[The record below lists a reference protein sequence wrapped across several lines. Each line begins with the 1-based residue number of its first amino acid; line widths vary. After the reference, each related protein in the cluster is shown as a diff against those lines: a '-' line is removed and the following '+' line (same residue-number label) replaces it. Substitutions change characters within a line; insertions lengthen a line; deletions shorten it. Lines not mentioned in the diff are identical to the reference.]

1 MTDWLEGVVVM
12 DEAPERQALLLV
24 EDDPRL
30 GPLIVEGLRDVYDV
44 TLIADGAAGLQVGQD
59 RLFDVMVIDR
69 RLPGLDGIEL
79 VRRLRIAAVHVPIL
93 FLTAL
98 GAVRDKIDGLDVGA
112 NDYLVK
118 PFDFEELRARLR
130 ALTRT
135 FTSLGDPILI
145 GQWQFYPAAGA
156 IHSPYDGRI
165 SLTERETDLLKLFA
179 DNPERVF
186 SRQQILTAVFSSG
199 ETLGTVDT
207 YVHYLR
213 RKVDRDIIDT
223 VRKHGYRLGR
233 P

>member
-1 MTDWLEGVVVM
+1 M
-12 DEAPERQALLLV
+12 DEATARQALLLV

-44 TLIADGAAGLQVGQD
+44 TLVADGTAGLRIGQD

-79 VRRLRIAAVHVPIL
+79 VRRLRIGAVKVPIL
-93 FLTAL
+93 ILTAL
-98 GAVRDKIDGLDVGA
+98 GAVKDRVDGLDAGA

-118 PFDFEELRARLR
+118 PFEFEELRARLR

-135 FTSLGDPILI
+135 FTSLGDPIFI
-145 GQWQFYPAAGA
+145 GEWEFYPVSGA

-165 SLTERETDLLKLFA
+165 SLTERETGLLTLLA

-186 SRQQILTAVFSSG
+186 SRQQILTAVFSSE

-213 RKVDRDIIDT
+213 RKVDRDIIHT

-233 P
+233 L

>member
-1 MTDWLEGVVVM
+1 M
-12 DEAPERQALLLV
+12 DEATARQALLLV

-30 GPLIVEGLRDVYDV
+30 GPLIAEGLRDAYDV
-44 TLIADGAAGLQVGQD
+44 TLVADGTAGLRIGQD
-59 RLFDVMVIDR
+59 RPFDVMVIDR

-79 VRRLRIAAVHVPIL
+79 VRRLRIGAVKVPIL
-93 FLTAL
+93 ILTAL
-98 GAVRDKIDGLDVGA
+98 GAVNDKVDGLDIGA

-118 PFDFEELRARLR
+118 PFEFEELRARLR

-135 FTSLGDPILI
+135 FTSLGDPIFI
-145 GQWQFYPAAGA
+145 GAWEFYPVSGA

-165 SLTERETDLLKLFA
+165 SLTERETGLLMLLA

-186 SRQQILTAVFSSG
+186 SRQQILTAVFSSE

-213 RKVDRDIIDT
+213 RKVDRDIIHT

-233 P
+233 L

>member
-1 MTDWLEGVVVM
+1 M
-12 DEAPERQALLLV
+12 DEATARQALLLV

-44 TLIADGAAGLQVGQD
+44 TLVADGTAGLRIGQD

-79 VRRLRIAAVHVPIL
+79 VRRLRIGAVKVPIL
-93 FLTAL
+93 ILTAL
-98 GAVRDKIDGLDVGA
+98 GAVKDRVDGLDAGA

-118 PFDFEELRARLR
+118 PFEFEELRARLR

-135 FTSLGDPILI
+135 FTSLGDPIFI
-145 GQWQFYPAAGA
+145 GEWEFYPVSGA

-165 SLTERETDLLKLFA
+165 SLTERETGLLTLLA

-186 SRQQILTAVFSSG
+186 SRQQILTAVFSSE

-213 RKVDRDIIDT
+213 RKVDRDIIHT
-223 VRKHGYRLGR
+223 VRKHGYRLGKL
-233 P
+233 